1 MDGMFPAPKA
11 YALPG
16 NSTRMTQKTS
26 SIEVV
31 GPHLRLE
38 EAMMR
43 LAWCTRGAGDGALC
57 WMREL
62 NGGMRVLSSR

>member
-11 YALPG
+11 CAFPG
-16 NSTRMTQKTS
+16 NSTRMTQKTR

-43 LAWCTRGAGDGALC
+43 FAEAEQVARAFGS
-57 WMREL
+57 
-62 NGGMRVLSSR
+62 RVLKGGVMIFRNRY

>member
-11 YALPG
+11 CALPG

-38 EAMMR
+38 EAM
-43 LAWCTRGAGDGALC
+43 TRFGLTARASG
-57 WMREL
+57 
-62 NGGMRVLSSR
+62 